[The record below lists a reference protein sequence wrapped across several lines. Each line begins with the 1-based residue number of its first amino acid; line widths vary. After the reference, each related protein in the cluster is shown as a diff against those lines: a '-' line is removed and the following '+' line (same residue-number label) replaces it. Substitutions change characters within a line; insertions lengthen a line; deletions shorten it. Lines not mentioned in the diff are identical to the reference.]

1 MSALAQTSPDPASVL
16 AKAVLNAADQ
26 LGLKQA
32 ELAAVLGIH
41 RTAVSRLKQNPALD
55 PKSKQGELA
64 LLVIRI
70 ARALFALTGGDKDW
84 IKHFMHNPNKVISKT
99 ELTEHI
105 YDQDFDL
112 DSNVIEVFVLR
123 LRKKLD
129 PDGELK
135 PIETLRGRGYRFTMV
150 VS

>member
-1 MSALAQTSPDPASVL
+1 MSALVQTNPNPAAVL

-41 RTAVSRLKQNPALD
+41 RTAISRLKQNPALD

-64 LLVIRI
+64 LLLIRI

-84 IKHFMHNPNKVISKT
+84 IKHFMHNPNQVTGGVPAKQMETIQGLMQV
-99 ELTEHI
+99 L
-105 YDQDFDL
+105 
-112 DSNVIEVFVLR
+112 NFV
-123 LRKKLD
+123 D
-129 PDGELK
+129 A
-135 PIETLRGRGYRFTMV
+135 LRGKI
-150 VS
+150 

>member
-1 MSALAQTSPDPASVL
+1 MSALVQTNPNPAAVL

-41 RTAVSRLKQNPALD
+41 RTAISRLKQNPALD

-64 LLVIRI
+64 LLLIRV

-84 IKHFMHNPNKVISKT
+84 IKHFMHNPNQATGGVPAKQMESIQGLMQV
-99 ELTEHI
+99 L
-105 YDQDFDL
+105 
-112 DSNVIEVFVLR
+112 NFV
-123 LRKKLD
+123 D
-129 PDGELK
+129 A
-135 PIETLRGRGYRFTMV
+135 LRGKI
-150 VS
+150 